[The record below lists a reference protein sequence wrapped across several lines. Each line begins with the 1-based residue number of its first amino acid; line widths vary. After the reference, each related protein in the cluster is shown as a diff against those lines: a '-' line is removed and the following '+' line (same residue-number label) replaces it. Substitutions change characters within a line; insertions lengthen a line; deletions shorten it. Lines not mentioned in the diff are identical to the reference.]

1 MRHGVIVAIFFV
13 IVAHTKL
20 TEWLFP
26 GIHVFSHRMRDFVN
40 TREFIWV
47 YKTSTTSPV
56 HCKFDSM
63 RFIQPLF
70 IVFNRTVLYNG
81 VRTSVAL
88 RGHFSTRN
96 TNRMY
101 TMHAGH
107 TIGIESLFFKAS
119 DSSCAVIA
127 VQPLADRATVYA
139 DLRVRNSAIRTG
151 PTQMCTR
158 EFSRLSRRGGSILY
172 SPNCSRELRNALL

>member
-101 TMHAGH
+101 TMHAANQAQMLH
-107 TIGIESLFFKAS
+107 YLTDMPKLSLKAIKLH
-119 DSSCAVIA
+119 C
-127 VQPLADRATVYA
+127 L
-139 DLRVRNSAIRTG
+139 L
-151 PTQMCTR
+151 
-158 EFSRLSRRGGSILY
+158 LS
-172 SPNCSRELRNALL
+172 